1 MNHESALSKTIW
13 TVLSMLFALLF
24 LIPIIWMIMVSIKP
38 QSTIFSSLSSS
49 FTAPFTLNN
58 FRQLV
63 FGSSEMHW
71 MMNSVLVAV
80 ISTFVALLFASM
92 SAFALSK
99 IRFSGSRT
107 VYFIYMAG
115 LMIPTEATVIP
126 LYIIAKN
133 LGLLNSFSGLVLPS
147 ISLPL
152 AIVILKNF
160 FDSIPQDLLDSA
172 NIDGCGWLRCYWNIV
187 MPLSKTSLSALG
199 IFIFVQNWNNFL
211 WPFLALSS
219 EEIFTLPVGVPVF
232 NSSYSANYI
241 LPMAANTLASI
252 PIIIV
257 YILFEKQIV
266 KGITM
271 SGIKG

>member
-1 MNHESALSKTIW
+1 MKHESKLSRTIW
-13 TVLSMLFALLF
+13 TIISMLLALMF

-38 QSTIFSSLSSS
+38 QTTLFNSLASS
-49 FTAPFTLNN
+49 FTAPFTAANYK
-58 FRQLV
+58 QL
-63 FGSSEMHW
+63 FGSSEIRW
-71 MMNSVLVAV
+71 MLNSIIIAV
-80 ISTFVALLFASM
+80 ISTVASLFFASM
-92 SAFALSK
+92 AAFALSK
-99 IRFSGSRT
+99 IDFKGRKA

-126 LYIIAKN
+126 LYIIAKDM
-133 LGLLNSFSGLVLPS
+133 GLLNSFQGIILPS
-147 ISLPL
+147 VSLPL

-219 EEIFTLPVGVPVF
+219 EENFTLPVGVPVF
-232 NSSYSANYI
+232 NSSYSANYV